1 MANLRPLH
9 LALSLAMALSD
20 ASALQSSTA
29 AVQARI
35 DRDHERGEPVVVH
48 VVVAL
53 CDNKNQGIVPVSA
66 SLGNGQDPR
75 TNLYWGA
82 LYGVRTHLTRSGYR
96 LLERSSRPS
105 EGVLERIVLGKTVTR
120 SGKPLE
126 VFVVA
131 EAWDGRL
138 IRQAIQRFLR
148 IAAGRDAE
156 VLSVDTGRSTVRLR
170 AGGGATVAAFVGHN
184 GLMDFDLETIPR
196 AKADVPARASM
207 VLACASKPYFLQ
219 ALRAGGSHPLLLTT
233 GLMAPE
239 AYTLDAAL
247 TTLVEGG
254 DSEAIHESAARA
266 YDAYQ
271 KCGLRGARGLFS
283 VE

>member
-1 MANLRPLH
+1 MKIQRPLQLVFAFA
-9 LALSLAMALSD
+9 LAFSTTVP
-20 ASALQSSTA
+20 LQSSTA

-35 DRDHERGEPVVVH
+35 DRDHQRGEPLVAH

-53 CDNKNQGIVPVSA
+53 CDNENQGIVPVPA

-96 LLERSSRPS
+96 LLAHTSRPP
-105 EGVLERIVLGKTVTR
+105 EGVLERIVLSKTVKR
-120 SGKPLE
+120 SGEPVQ
-126 VFVVA
+126 VFVVG

-138 IRQAIQRFLR
+138 MRGAIQRFLR
-148 IAAGRDAE
+148 IAAGGDVE
-156 VLSVDTGRSTVRLR
+156 TLLIDTERSEISLR
-170 AGGGATVAAFVGHN
+170 AGGAASFVAFVGHN
-184 GLMDFDLETIPR
+184 GLMDFDLETFPQ
-196 AKADVPARASM
+196 AADDAPARASM
-207 VLACASKPYFLQ
+207 VLACASKPYFLE
-219 ALRAGGSHPLLLTT
+219 ALMEGGSHPLLLTT

-239 AYTLDAAL
+239 AYTLDAVL

-254 DSEAIHESAARA
+254 DSVAIHESAARA